1 MEPGLAIVYADSVVQ
16 AGAGPAKAAEAL
28 ILKGRCMTML
38 DKPIQALQS
47 FEKAVELPVDDSDP
61 IAGQRFYYLGSF
73 YESQKSMSRASEYFT
88 QALEL
93 FEAQGDTVFINKTS
107 LALGQIAY
115 DNFNYDQALQL
126 FERALSLAA
135 DSTSLQVAELKAA
148 IGRLHYKNNDLH
160 LAEPHLTS
168 AYTLFETLGMGYSQV
183 EVAEQLVA
191 LNKLDG
197 GTNYRQA
204 AEYAYTAH
212 EIAHQ
217 AGNTKKALD
226 LLLESAWLQ
235 SEMREYRESQ
245 SQLISAVELAQLHS
259 PDDLPK
265 VMIRLGEVYHIL
277 LDHTNAQVTLQDA
290 YLLAEKN
297 DDLSN
302 MRDAAKALVSF
313 LQADGDLNLALDY
326 SKKSDSLNTL
336 IHAQHLAQIQQEM
349 SQSRMDE
356 FDVIEQQKG
365 TISELQDKQS
375 TLEQWLIY
383 GGLIILCIVVLVFI
397 VEVVRRKKLSKV
409 LAWKVYKK
417 TAALRKANKDLNTY
431 IYKSSHD
438 LRTPL
443 TSIKSLLRLID
454 TEEHTPSTMKYLG
467 LIQGCAEQMD
477 DILVNLSRAV
487 DYRKIEVSVAK
498 VDFDLVRHELEAK
511 ELPDAGNVK
520 INWRINEKVPF
531 YSDPK
536 LIKVILNKTIGN
548 AISYAKGSQYDYC
561 NISITTDS
569 QGAVFAIEDNG
580 VGISSKV
587 KASIFEMFVKG
598 TNKSKGAGLGLYL
611 VKIALDKLKG
621 KVTVDSQE
629 NIGSKLIFQ
638 LPNLA

>member
-1 MEPGLAIVYADSVVQ
+1 MP
-16 AGAGPAKAAEAL
+16 
-28 ILKGRCMTML
+28 T
-38 DKPIQALQS
+38 
-47 FEKAVELPVDDSDP
+47 
-61 IAGQRFYYLGSF
+61 
-73 YESQKSMSRASEYFT
+73 
-88 QALEL
+88 
-93 FEAQGDTVFINKTS
+93 
-107 LALGQIAY
+107 
-115 DNFNYDQALQL
+115 
-126 FERALSLAA
+126 
-135 DSTSLQVAELKAA
+135 
-148 IGRLHYKNNDLH
+148 
-160 LAEPHLTS
+160 
-168 AYTLFETLGMGYSQV
+168 
-183 EVAEQLVA
+183 
-191 LNKLDG
+191 
-197 GTNYRQA
+197 
-204 AEYAYTAH
+204 
-212 EIAHQ
+212 
-217 AGNTKKALD
+217 
-226 LLLESAWLQ
+226 
-235 SEMREYRESQ
+235 
-245 SQLISAVELAQLHS
+245 
-259 PDDLPK
+259 
-265 VMIRLGEVYHIL
+265 
-277 LDHTNAQVTLQDA
+277 
-290 YLLAEKN
+290 
-297 DDLSN
+297 
-302 MRDAAKALVSF
+302 MRDAAKALVTF
-313 LQADGDLNLALDY
+313 LQAEGDLVHALDF

-336 IHAQHLAQIQQEM
+336 IHAAHLAQIQQEM

-356 FDVIEQQKG
+356 FDLIEQQEG
-365 TISELQDKQS
+365 TISELKDKQS
-375 TLEQWLIY
+375 ALEKWLVY
-383 GGLIILCIVVLVFI
+383 GGLILLFIVVLVFI

-443 TSIKSLLRLID
+443 TSIKSLLRLLD

-498 VDFDLVRHELEAK
+498 VDFELVKHELESK

-561 NISITTDS
+561 NITITTDS
-569 QGAVFAIEDNG
+569 QGAVFSIEDNG